1 MAKNKKETD
10 AFAYDDAFR
19 TMEGECDDILIP
31 FVNYVFGER
40 YTKRAVIQRMRNEH
54 FIVKAGGAEEK
65 RITDSH
71 FEIIENGFGKQYHM
85 ECESKKYDNSIL
97 VRFLEYDT
105 ATAMDD
111 IKWEGNK
118 LIVRFP
124 QSGLLLLRC
133 SGKAPN
139 EAQIAMKTPGGEV
152 SYPVKII
159 KVSDFAVDDI
169 FEKQLYLLIPYFI
182 FNYEKEMRSIE
193 EDEERI
199 NSLAKVYDNIVERM
213 NEDQEKGLLSALS
226 YGVII
231 SMTKK
236 VLRKLTVKHE
246 IVHKKVGDSMG
257 GKVLDLPEI
266 RAYHQGKDEGRAEG
280 KAEGLAMIALNM
292 LRDGMDFSVVSK
304 YTGIPTEK
312 LKEIEKS

>member
-1 MAKNKKETD
+1 
-10 AFAYDDAFR
+10 
-19 TMEGECDDILIP
+19 
-31 FVNYVFGER
+31 
-40 YTKRAVIQRMRNEH
+40 
-54 FIVKAGGAEEK
+54 
-65 RITDSH
+65 
-71 FEIIENGFGKQYHM
+71 
-85 ECESKKYDNSIL
+85 
-97 VRFLEYDT
+97 
-105 ATAMDD
+105 
-111 IKWEGNK
+111 
-118 LIVRFP
+118 
-124 QSGLLLLRC
+124 
-133 SGKAPN
+133 
-139 EAQIAMKTPGGEV
+139 
-152 SYPVKII
+152 
-159 KVSDFAVDDI
+159 
-169 FEKQLYLLIPYFI
+169 
-182 FNYEKEMRSIE
+182 
-193 EDEERI
+193 
-199 NSLAKVYDNIVERM
+199 M